1 MVDPFVFS
9 ASFLGVDPINSFPNS
24 ISISSS
30 SSSSSSGREDH
41 HDGMLLWTSES
52 SRRPIVAAARSCFNR
67 TFQSQHLFQHSQ
79 CTSTSTRLH
88 RYIHLLFHILTNI
101 WMYQLLAKN
110 GGIVTRR
117 WNANAR
123 AQPRS
128 GSWLARWGQRG
139 RSRGSSRGCRKRSSS
154 SPGQQV
160 KSEPCMQLLAAV
172 ACWHLFGSP
181 CDANGNQA
189 V

>member
-1 MVDPFVFS
+1 MMACFS
-9 ASFLGVDPINSFPNS
+9 GLVRAREGPLLPLPGHVSTGLSNLSIYFSIRNAPLLQLG
-24 ISISSS
+24 
-30 SSSSSSGREDH
+30 
-41 HDGMLLWTSES
+41 
-52 SRRPIVAAARSCFNR
+52 
-67 TFQSQHLFQHSQ
+67 
-79 CTSTSTRLH
+79 
-88 RYIHLLFHILTNI
+88 YIDIYIYLLFHILTNI

-139 RSRGSSRGCRKRSSS
+139 RSRGSSRGCRKRFSS

-172 ACWHLFGSP
+172 ACWHIFGSS